1 MGRRFQHSLTGKLN
15 KANSLN
21 VMKNENKKILA
32 GKKTNDKLINIA
44 KELFAEKG
52 YTNTSLEEVVG
63 LAGVTRG
70 ALYHH
75 FKSKK
80 DLFEAVLE
88 EVLND
93 IYVQIM
99 KASRSCKNP
108 WDKLLVSSRT
118 FLKAST
124 HTIAKQIVII
134 DAPAVLG
141 MDGLRRIDENYSI
154 SALKGILLELKESY
168 SLSSINIDVL
178 VEAIYGAS
186 QQCAVW
192 VAAAKDLKKALS
204 AANSTM
210 ELLYSPL
217 GDKKPLF

>member
-1 MGRRFQHSLTGKLN
+1 
-15 KANSLN
+15 
-21 VMKNENKKILA
+21 MKKENKKIIA
-32 GKKTNDKLINIA
+32 GKKTTNKIINIA

-52 YTNTSLEEVVG
+52 YANTALEEVVG

-75 FKSKK
+75 FNSKK
-80 DLFEAVLE
+80 GLFEAVLE
-88 EVLND
+88 EVLSD
-93 IYVQIM
+93 MYVQIM
-99 KASRSCKNP
+99 KASRSCQDP
-108 WDKLLVSSRT
+108 WDKLLLSSRA

-124 HTIAKQIVII
+124 HPVAKQIVII

-154 SALKGILLELKESY
+154 SALKGVLFELKESY
-168 SLSSINIDVL
+168 IISAIYIDTL
-178 VEAIYGAS
+178 VEAIYGAT

-192 VAAAKDLKKALS
+192 IAAAKDSKEALS

-210 ELLYSPL
+210 ELLYSSL
-217 GDKKPLF
+217 KKV